1 MPPNDTEAPHS
12 LPPSIPAA
20 SEVSGNAPDS
30 ASRPPQIV
38 VVPVA
43 IVPVPVPVP
52 VVVPVPV
59 APSSRG
65 NGVPAEPASALESE
79 PAARS
84 ENFGIVPARKRPPGA
99 ISAFWRKFGGAGFV
113 VSALFHFALMAG
125 ALLWIVSKHEFPRKP
140 EIATFVSGAGGA
152 SASVRENFSKKNLH
166 RRPPTEA
173 PKILVKT
180 QKTKIALPEMPKLA
194 APKNFAATGKIGG
207 NASGGGNAASGND
220 AAGNSGF
227 GGGLG
232 AGTGIGL
239 GGGKNHLAKFK
250 TLLGAKIRAQR
261 IAVFLDCSGSMRSFL
276 PAVKEE
282 IYEKFPDADVFAFS
296 GTGIEVRD
304 GEILG
309 GKNMKAKTL
318 AGIRKKRADDETDVA
333 KLSGAARVIH
343 RKYAEHFAAGTA
355 GAWLDV
361 FSRERYDA
369 LVVFSDFRDGIRQ
382 RRGDKTVFADSSYSP
397 TPDAR
402 DARERKWE
410 ADWLAA
416 FSRAGAPKLYLFSV
430 RAQPQEFLRKCVSA
444 SGGEITVLDLKKKN
458 R

>member
-1 MPPNDTEAPHS
+1 MPSKDTEAPIS
-12 LPPSIPAA
+12 LPPSVPAT
-20 SEVSGNAPDS
+20 SEAGGNAPDS
-30 ASRPPQIV
+30 PSNPPPQIV

-52 VVVPVPV
+52 VIVPVPA
-59 APSSRG
+59 APNPRG
-65 NGVPAEPASALESE
+65 NGVPAEPAPATTHSAVL
-79 PAARS
+79 
-84 ENFGIVPARKRPPGA
+84 GVPARERPPSA
-99 ISAFWRKFGGAGFV
+99 FSAFWRKIGGAGFIA
-113 VSALFHFALMAG
+113 SALFHFALMAG
-125 ALLWIVSKHEFPRKP
+125 ALLWIVSENDSPRAAEP
-140 EIATFVSGAGGA
+140 ATFVSGAGGA
-152 SASVRENFSKKNLH
+152 SASVRENFSRKNLH
-166 RRPPTEA
+166 RPPPKQS

-180 QKTKIALPEMPKLA
+180 AKTKLALPEMPKLA
-194 APKNFAATGKIGG
+194 APKNFAEKLGG
-207 NASGGGNAASGND
+207 NASGGNAASGND
-220 AAGNSGF
+220 AVGNSGF

-250 TLLGAKIRAQR
+250 TLLGAKIQAQR

-318 AGIRKKRADDETDVA
+318 AGIRKKRADDETDVS
-333 KLSGAARVIH
+333 KLSGAARILH
-343 RKYAEHFAAGTA
+343 RKYADHFAAGTA

-369 LVVFSDFRDGIRQ
+369 LVIFSDFRDGIRQ
-382 RRGDKTVFADSSYSP
+382 RRGEKTVFADSSYSP

-410 ADWLAA
+410 ADWLAV
-416 FSRAGAPKLYLFSV
+416 FSRAGTPKLYLFSV
-430 RAQPQEFLRKCVSA
+430 RAQPQEFLQKCVSA
-444 SGGEITVLDLKKKN
+444 SGGEIVILDLKKKN